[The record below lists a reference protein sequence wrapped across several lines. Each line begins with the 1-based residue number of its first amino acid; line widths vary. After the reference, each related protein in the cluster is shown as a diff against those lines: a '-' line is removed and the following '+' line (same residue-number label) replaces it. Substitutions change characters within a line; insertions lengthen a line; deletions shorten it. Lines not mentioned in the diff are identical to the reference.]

1 MIAPGMFLGV
11 GAAAAWGAGDFAG
24 GLAARRAGGMLVTAG
39 AEVVGFLLLLGAVA
53 LLRPDAPTTSTI
65 VLAALAGIAGGLGLA
80 ALYRALAMGAMGLVS
95 AVSGVGGV
103 LIPLG
108 VGVLILGNT
117 IQPLQLLGV
126 ACALAAIAAA
136 SGATTRG
143 VSREAVL
150 LAAVAAIGFGLWFV
164 LIDQA
169 AERDKLWALV
179 ISRGTAMLLIGGAVL
194 LRSERSGLR
203 AVLPLVGLAGVAD
216 VAANGMAVLAFVTV
230 PVGIVAALSGTYPLA
245 TMLLARVVLHEA
257 LPRLGLLAVG
267 LGVAAIVLISL
278 GSG

>member
-1 MIAPGMFLGV
+1 MIAPGMLFGV
-11 GAAAAWGAGDFAG
+11 GSAAAWGAGDFAG
-24 GLAARRAGGMLVTAG
+24 GVAARRASGMLVTAG
-39 AEVVGFLLLLGAVA
+39 AEVVGFLLLVGAATV
-53 LLRPDAPTTSTI
+53 LRPDAPEATTILLSC
-65 VLAALAGIAGGLGLA
+65 LAGVTGGLGLA

-108 VGVLILGNT
+108 VGVLLFGHT
-117 IQPLQLLGV
+117 VQPLQLLGV

-143 VSREAVL
+143 VSRDAIV

-169 AERDKLWALV
+169 AEHDKLWSLV
-179 ISRGTAMLLIGGAVL
+179 ISRGTATLLIGTLAL
-194 LRSERSGLR
+194 LRSERRGLG
-203 AVLPLVGLAGVAD
+203 AVMPLIGIAGLAD
-216 VAANGMAVLAFVTV
+216 VAANGMVVVAFATV

-245 TMLLARVVLHEA
+245 TMLLARTVLREA
-257 LPRLGLLAVG
+257 LPRLGVLAVA

-278 GSG
+278 GA